1 MKVSTLMLLCSLA
14 LFVPAFLLWR
24 KHRELRADAQA
35 FVRSARPASAR
46 VVALNWV
53 APSAGIPDSSTQD
66 RAFPVVEFEL
76 PDGQTVRAQTRT
88 GRYPKPASVGDTVR
102 VLYDPTQPTRVDLAS
117 QAPRT
122 FLHTVYALLS
132 FGFASGGVLGV
143 LMWWLLFR
151 VMGIPA

>member
-1 MKVSTLMLLCSLA
+1 MRRNRPGA
-14 LFVPAFLLWR
+14 AGAVPWR
-24 KHRELRADAQA
+24 TRGA
-35 FVRSARPASAR
+35 RSPGEH
-46 VVALNWV
+46 LGWV
-53 APSAGIPDSSTQD
+53 W
-66 RAFPVVEFEL
+66 AFPVVEFEL

-102 VLYDPTQPTRVDLAS
+102 VLYDPTQPSRVDLAS

-132 FGFASGGVLGV
+132 FSFASGGVLGV